1 MINIY
6 DDKSWCLWWHE
17 TERYPVREVTWFI
30 SPFLL
35 FFLPF
40 PVVVLLQQM
49 YVVCC
54 AGHFENHYVCNPV
67 ECGLCWLSM
76 FSICEDMK
84 LDQRVVSAERKTIT
98 CIIQFSTKRAAWR
111 NATPETLESATWSDL
126 HRDHKN
132 KQTGVITL
140 GCRLITH
147 HRLSIL
153 MCAQF
158 WPALLENPVPV
169 SIAVGMITQFGG
181 STAINQRRH

>member
-1 MINIY
+1 MANP
-6 DDKSWCLWWHE
+6 DVCGGMKQNDTQLGKWPDL
-17 TERYPVREVTWFI
+17 FL
-30 SPFLL
+30 PFFF

-140 GCRLITH
+140 GCRLIAVEQIEYPH
-147 HRLSIL
+147 V
-153 MCAQF
+153 C
-158 WPALLENPVPV
+158 PVLACTPWK
-169 SIAVGMITQFGG
+169 SCPC
-181 STAINQRRH
+181 